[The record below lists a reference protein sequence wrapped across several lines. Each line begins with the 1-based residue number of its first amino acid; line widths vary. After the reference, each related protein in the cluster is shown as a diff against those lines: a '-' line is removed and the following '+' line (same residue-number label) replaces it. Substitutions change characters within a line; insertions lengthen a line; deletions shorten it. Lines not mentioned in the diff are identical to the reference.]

1 MRPARR
7 LPIIVVLI
15 AFFFPVGFSVAA
27 QAADPSVARPKS
39 PQPTVVIT
47 GANRGLG
54 LEFARQFTAAG
65 ATVIATT
72 RRPEAADDLRRLG
85 VRIEQLDVAD
95 SASVK
100 RFRERI
106 GDMPVDILINNAGI
120 GSWLRRLEEV
130 DADALD
136 RYFQVNTLGPM
147 RVTQALLPS
156 LRRSAGRTVLNIT
169 SDLASLERNTRGAA
183 YGYRESKVAL
193 NMFTR
198 TLAAELRPEGF
209 ICVVISPGWVRTDMG
224 GPQAPQSPDETI
236 AEIISLLRGLTPEDS
251 GRFLNYRGEELPW

>member
-1 MRPARR
+1 MCQARR
-7 LPIIVVLI
+7 LSIIAVLV
-15 AFFFPVGFSVAA
+15 ACFFPVGAPIAAEQADRSVTEAS
-27 QAADPSVARPKS
+27 Q

-54 LEFARQFTAAG
+54 LEFSRQFAAAG
-65 ATVIATT
+65 ATVIATA
-72 RRPEAADDLRRLG
+72 RRPEDADDLRKLG

-95 SASVK
+95 SASVAQ
-100 RFRERI
+100 FRERI
-106 GDMPVDILINNAGI
+106 GDLPVDILINNAGI
-120 GSWLRRLEEV
+120 GSWLYRLEEV

-156 LRRSAGRTVLNIT
+156 LRRGAGKTVVNIT
-169 SDLASLERNTRGAA
+169 SDIASLARNTRGGA
-183 YGYRESKVAL
+183 YGYRESKAAL

-198 TLAAELRPEGF
+198 TLAAELRREEF

-224 GPQAPQSPDETI
+224 GPQAAQSPSESV
-236 AEIISLLRGLTPEDS
+236 AGIIRVLRGLTPKDS
-251 GRFLNYRGEELPW
+251 GKFLDYRGEELPW